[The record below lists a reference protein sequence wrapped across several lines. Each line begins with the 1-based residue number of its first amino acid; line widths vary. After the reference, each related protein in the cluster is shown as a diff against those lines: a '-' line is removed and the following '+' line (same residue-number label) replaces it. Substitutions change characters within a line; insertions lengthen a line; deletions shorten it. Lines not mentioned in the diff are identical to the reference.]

1 MFLCDSGN
9 FEHFQYLVFF
19 CFTYGKVKPFSK
31 NWSNVFQ
38 LKVQILKTYHFRT
51 KLPYQKPMLISI
63 YLIISC
69 VRVSLCVCIYVCFL
83 TEQNNKCNVRVQVND
98 GMLWKYFCINYLC
111 LRIKDNHRKNLQA
124 SNYAKE
130 CQLNRAKP
138 REVKDNSYRLSKTN
152 AKSAKHSYLSPH

>member
-1 MFLCDSGN
+1 M
-9 FEHFQYLVFF
+9 
-19 CFTYGKVKPFSK
+19 
-31 NWSNVFQ
+31 
-38 LKVQILKTYHFRT
+38 
-51 KLPYQKPMLISI
+51 
-63 YLIISC
+63 C
-69 VRVSLCVCIYVCFL
+69 VCVCIYVCFL

-111 LRIKDNHRKNLQA
+111 LRIKDNHGKNLQA

-152 AKSAKHSYLSPH
+152 AKSAKHTYLSPH

>member
-19 CFTYGKVKPFSK
+19 CFTYGKVKPFPK
-31 NWSNVFQ
+31 NWGNVFQ

-69 VRVSLCVCIYVCFL
+69 VRVCLCVCICVFISFHHKGFSWLDKAIDVMSEVRSTMVCCGNISVSSTF
-83 TEQNNKCNVRVQVND
+83 VS
-98 GMLWKYFCINYLC
+98 
-111 LRIKDNHRKNLQA
+111 A
-124 SNYAKE
+124 
-130 CQLNRAKP
+130 
-138 REVKDNSYRLSKTN
+138 SKTIIERTFKLATARRSVN
-152 AKSAKHSYLSPH
+152 